1 MSPELVVVSK
11 KNEPI
16 FYSPSRLNGTVG
28 GGMSAFVNCI
38 SSHRLTKINI
48 ASLSPSNTFN
58 ENRQS
63 SRRRIHLRC

>member
-28 GGMSAFVNCI
+28 GGMFGFRELHLVPQA
-38 SSHRLTKINI
+38 
-48 ASLSPSNTFN
+48 N
-58 ENRQS
+58 ENKHHVFVAFQ
-63 SRRRIHLRC
+63 HF